1 MRSDAVEE
9 LECENEGRHVPRA
22 PKCKGQ
28 LRCEAK
34 MPADE
39 QCDEELAAVFEHLE
53 AQDKQ
58 DEKAAHD
65 AALREG
71 LPQLDQSSKSK
82 SQYSV

>member
-1 MRSDAVEE
+1 
-9 LECENEGRHVPRA
+9 
-22 PKCKGQ
+22 
-28 LRCEAK
+28 